1 MAFFKFRKGSDVPVS
16 ATTPTD
22 SVEVMR
28 RRARHRLIGAFVLVL
43 AGVIGFPLVFDT
55 QPRPVAVD
63 IPIEIPDRNK
73 VKPLPAPVAGARPA
87 TSAPALAPVTTPAAS
102 AGVVGGLDPKE
113 EVVLP
118 DSDKKQPLT
127 PVKPSLDA
135 PKKEASS
142 PAPSA
147 VKVPPPAADAE
158 KARAILEARP
168 AEVAVAAAAR
178 PASAVSDDTRFVVQV
193 GAFADSAKAQD
204 ARRKLEKAGI
214 KTYAQVVDTKDG
226 KRTRVRVGPLATR
239 AEADKAA
246 GRVKALGLPAAV
258 LTL

>member
-16 ATTPTD
+16 AKAPTD

-73 VKPLPAPVAGARPA
+73 VKPLPTPVAGVKPA
-87 TSAPALAPVTTPAAS
+87 TSAPVLAPVTTPAAS
-102 AGVVGGLDPKE
+102 AAVVGGLDAKE
-113 EVVLP
+113 EVVPP
-118 DSDKKQPLT
+118 DSDKKQTPA
-127 PVKPSLDA
+127 PVKQSSDA
-135 PKKEASS
+135 PKTEANS
-142 PAPSA
+142 PASSA
-147 VKVPPPAADAE
+147 VKVPPPAVAAD
-158 KARAILEARP
+158 KARATLESRP
-168 AEVAVAAAAR
+168 VEAAVAPAAR
-178 PASAVSDDTRFVVQV
+178 PAPATSDDSRFVVQV
-193 GAFADSAKAQD
+193 GAFADSAKAQE

-214 KTYAQVVDTKDG
+214 QTYAQVVDTKDG

-258 LTL
+258 LVL